1 MPWQRVRWGRRRPAG
16 TWEGKQCPGNWSW
29 PSRTLDAA
37 ATSGSLLCGHALTPV
52 QSSLT
57 LHGKYRSS
65 RQPIPRHPR
74 MFLPHTNSSPLHR
87 KEKGGLAGLGQRQV
101 TKKRKGHENTLSRT
115 RYKQSP
121 MLNFNFYQALMPPF
135 EGKGILPP
143 NQRHVQAQNDGVSVT
158 WRRVHAQS
166 CRPRRL
172 LDTAHSARPICTPL
186 THSHGPLCSSLMHT
200 PHPQSHPTTPCPPHV
215 LKSEHPPVL
224 VMP

>member
-1 MPWQRVRWGRRRPAG
+1 MGTHSRPSSPALRSMANTG
-16 TWEGKQCPGNWSW
+16 LPGNRF
-29 PSRTLDAA
+29 PGTLGCSCLTQTA
-37 ATSGSLLCGHALTPV
+37 LLC
-52 QSSLT
+52 
-57 LHGKYRSS
+57 
-65 RQPIPRHPR
+65 
-74 MFLPHTNSSPLHR
+74 LHR